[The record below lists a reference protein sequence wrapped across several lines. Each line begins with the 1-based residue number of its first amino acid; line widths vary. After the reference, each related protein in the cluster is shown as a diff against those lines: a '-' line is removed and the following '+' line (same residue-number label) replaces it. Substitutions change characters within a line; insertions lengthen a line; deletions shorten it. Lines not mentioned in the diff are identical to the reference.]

1 MKSKFTWIFTLL
13 LAFFIQFSFAQEKTV
28 TGTVVDD
35 ANMPVPGANV
45 KVEGSS
51 NGVQTDFD
59 GKFSIQASQG
69 QKLVISYVGMND
81 QVVTVGAGSVIP
93 PVTLKSGI
101 DLGGVVVEGYRTT
114 SRPRSNVAV
123 TTISSETIE
132 GRPNASFVQS
142 LQGQIPGLNIS
153 TGSGSPG
160 SAQTSVILRGLGSL
174 SGNTEPL
181 YVIDGVPSNLLNF
194 RSINGNDI
202 ESVSVLKDAGAT
214 SVYGNRGANGVIVV
228 KTKRGSFDS
237 GLKVRYSGVTGFTT
251 LQDHHYQIMSG
262 QQLLTLERTRGIGR
276 GATGGVDST
285 PMTDAEI
292 AAAPNTNWQDYFFR
306 TGISQDHNLSFS
318 QGSKNTNSFVSLGYF
333 EQDGIVPNT
342 DIKRISLRSNF
353 TGKSANEKFNYST
366 NLYAGYSRRNELE
379 AETRSQTDPTFAGNI
394 LQNPLQGML
403 SSLPYLDPSVYQNG
417 QQLFELYPSAAFE
430 ATPYMLMDYIKNIYN
445 QYNEVKLLF
454 NGSASYKITNDLTAG
469 VTGGL
474 DFTEN
479 QRVFARLPQSYLAII
494 SAAGGGYPEYP
505 GLETQSTSRDFGF
518 NGNARLN
525 YNKVF
530 AEKHSIDA
538 SLMTEYYKA
547 HFKSNAF
554 TSIGLNDRTYAPGS
568 GTGYVPFNPNTP
580 NLFNRTVASSKAE
593 AGLFSYFGM
602 FDYDYDSKYGVG
614 VSVRRDASYRFV
626 QDNQW
631 GTFWSVS
638 GRWNI
643 DQEKFMENSVI
654 TELKLRGSIGT
665 AGNQNI
671 GGASPYAVPNLSR
684 ALYSTTT
691 GYANQ
696 PGLVISQLANP
707 TIQWETTLQSNI
719 GVDFVIDKRL
729 RGTIDVYRKYTKDLF
744 QGIPVSAINGQYDI
758 DGNVGNME
766 NKGIEALL
774 AYDIIKGQDFNLTIN
789 ANGSYNRNRLEN
801 LPLNDQFLG
810 TRQIQSN
817 GQIAYQYYT
826 VRYAGVN
833 PSNGNA
839 LYYDANGTLTENS
852 VAADRVATGK
862 SPVPVYQGAFGFN
875 ADYKGFYASAQ
886 FTFVADVWRFDS
898 DLSNLQDPT
907 GIGSFP
913 QSTDQIRAWT
923 PENTI
928 TDIPS
933 IFATNTAND
942 ALSDRFLRDSSYLRL
957 KYATVGYNVP
967 SKFLDQTF
975 LSSVRIYAQ
984 AENFLT
990 WTKWRG
996 FDPESNA
1003 ASTFGGYP
1011 TPRVFSFGV
1020 DLQF

>member
-59 GKFSIQASQG
+59 GKFSIQASAG
-69 QKLVISYVGMND
+69 QKLVITYVGMND
-81 QVVTVGAGSVIP
+81 QVVTVGAGSTIP
-93 PVTLKSGI
+93 PVVLKSGI

-114 SRPRSNVAV
+114 ARPRSNVAV

-132 GRPNASFVQS
+132 GRPNVSFIQS

-194 RSINGNDI
+194 RTINGNDI

-237 GLKVRYSGVTGFTT
+237 GLKIRYSGVTGFTT

-262 QQLLTLERTRGIGR
+262 QQLLTLERLKGSGL
-276 GATGGVDST
+276 GATGGVDNT

-292 AAAPNTNWQDYFFR
+292 AAAPNTNWQDVFFR
-306 TGISQDHNLSFS
+306 TGISQDHSLSFS

-353 TGKSANEKFNYST
+353 TGKSSNEKFNYTT

-379 AETRSQTDPTFAGNI
+379 AETRSQTDPTFAGNV

-403 SSLPYLDPSVYQNG
+403 SSLPYLDPAVYQNG
-417 QQLFELYPSAAFE
+417 RQLFDDFGQPSFG

-454 NGSASYKITNDLTAG
+454 NGSASYKLTDDLTAG
-469 VTGGL
+469 VNGGI

-479 QRVFARLPQSYLAII
+479 QRVFARLPQSYLAIV
-494 SAAGGGYPEYP
+494 SAEAGGYADFP
-505 GLETQSTSRDFGF
+505 GLETQSTTRDFSF

-525 YNKVF
+525 YNKVI
-530 AEKHSIDA
+530 ADKHTIDA

-547 HFKSNAF
+547 HYKANGF
-554 TSIGLNDRTYAPGS
+554 TTIGLNSRTYAPGS
-568 GTGYVPFNPNTP
+568 GTGYVPFSAATP
-580 NLFNRTVASSKAE
+580 NLFNRTVNSSKLE

-602 FDYDYDSKYGVG
+602 FDYDYDSKYGLG

-638 GRWNI
+638 GRWNL
-643 DQEKFMENSVI
+643 DREKFMEGSTI

-671 GGASPYAVPNLSR
+671 GGESPYALPNLSR

-691 GYANQ
+691 GYNNQ

-707 TIQWETTLQSNI
+707 TIQWETTSQANI
-719 GVDFVIDKRL
+719 GVDFVWNKRV
-729 RGTIDVYRKYTKDLF
+729 RGTVDVYRKYTKDLF
-744 QGIPVSAINGQYDI
+744 QGVPVSAINGQYLL
-758 DGNVGNME
+758 NSNYGNME

-774 AYDIIKGQDFNLTIN
+774 AYDIVKGQDFNLTIS
-789 ANGSYNRNRLEN
+789 ANGSYNRNRLKNQPTEN
-801 LPLNDQFLG
+801 QFLG
-810 TRQIQSN
+810 DVQIQSN
-817 GQIAYQYYT
+817 DQIAFQYYT

-862 SPVPVYQGAFGFN
+862 SPIPVYQGGFGFN

-886 FTFVADVWRFDS
+886 FTFVADVWRFDY
-898 DLSNLQDPT
+898 DLQNLQDPT
-907 GIGSFP
+907 SIGTFP
-913 QSTDQIRAWT
+913 QSTDQNRAWT
-923 PENTI
+923 PDNPN

-975 LSSVRIYAQ
+975 LSSVRVYAQ